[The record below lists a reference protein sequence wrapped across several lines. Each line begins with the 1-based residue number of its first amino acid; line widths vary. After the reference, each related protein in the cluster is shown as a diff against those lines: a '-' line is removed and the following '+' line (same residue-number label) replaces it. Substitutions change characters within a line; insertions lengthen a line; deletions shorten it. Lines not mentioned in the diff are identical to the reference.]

1 MMEKGNMRLTATM
14 NNMAIPFWNY
24 SRWIC
29 YLQNHMPHRVE
40 DFAKSFSE
48 NQVHAKSWLVERL
61 ILHPIADVKNKEVW
75 ILGSW
80 YGTIL
85 IPLLYRKIPNI
96 KTIHLVDYDA
106 ETLDLAK
113 RIFRDYN
120 IKTHQYD
127 INFDYPKIKGDL
139 IINTSCEH
147 MWPMKDYNFNG
158 LCVFQ
163 SNNFREDTAHINC
176 VDSLD
181 EFIGQSGLSQIDYKG
196 ETQFHKYDDIHK
208 RFMVIGKQ

>member
-1 MMEKGNMRLTATM
+1 MHLTSTMEKIP
-14 NNMAIPFWNY
+14 IPFWEW
-24 SRWIC
+24 SRWIAW
-29 YLQNHMPHRVE
+29 LNNHMPHRVE

-48 NQVHAKSWLVERL
+48 NQFYAKSWLVENL
-61 ILHPIADVKNKEVW
+61 MMHNICSVKDKEVW

-85 IPLLYRKIPNI
+85 VPLLYRKIPNI
-96 KTIHLVDYDA
+96 KTVHLVDYDA

-113 RIFRDYN
+113 RIFRNYN
-120 IKTHQYD
+120 IKIHQYD

-147 MWPMKDYNFNG
+147 MWPMKDYNFDG

-163 SNNFREDTAHINC
+163 SNNFREDTSHINC

-181 EFIGQSGLSQIDYKG
+181 EFIAQSGLSQIDYKG
-196 ETQFHKYDDIHK
+196 EIQFHKYDDIHK
-208 RFMVIGKQ
+208 RFMVIGKK

>member
-1 MMEKGNMRLTATM
+1 MRLTTTM
-14 NNMAIPFWNY
+14 NNMAIPFWTY

-48 NQVHAKSWLVERL
+48 NQIYAKSWLVEQL
-61 ILHPIADVKNKEVW
+61 MLHPIAGVKNKEVW

-85 IPLLYRKIPNI
+85 VPLLMRKLPNI
-96 KTIHLVDYDA
+96 YKIHLVDYDA
-106 ETLDLAK
+106 ECLEIASGL
-113 RIFRDYN
+113 FRDYN

-147 MWPMKDYNFNG
+147 MWPMKDYNFEG
-158 LCVFQ
+158 LCAYQ
-163 SNNFREDTAHINC
+163 SNNFKDEAAHINC
-176 VDSLD
+176 VDSID
-181 EFIGQSGLSQIDYKG
+181 ELINQSGLSQIDYKG
-196 ETQFHKYDDIHK
+196 EIPFHKYDDHHK
-208 RFMVIGKQ
+208 RYMVIGRR